1 MTTATVRAVPH
12 GDHRCYWRGCR
23 RPECTTAAGAR
34 VARSRYLLHVGQG
47 TICSSDQAARHIW
60 RLRGAKMSDIQIRAA
75 ARLDHETFH
84 RILNGR
90 AIRRATEHRVL
101 AVGRRAPVA
110 VGSLANVDVTG
121 SRRRLQA
128 LGVAGWPELVLAA
141 RMGMNVRSVQRAISP
156 CSQLISHASAAHI
169 TALCAE
175 LWDKRPE
182 DCGVSPISAKRTRRL
197 AARHGWH
204 PLLAWDDI
212 DDPSEVPQYG
222 ARASRVDAVV
232 EDATELIAEGYSR
245 EAIAERLGLTWD
257 AVRQAFIRK
266 GVLLPELAA

>member
-23 RPECTTAAGAR
+23 RPECTTAVSAR
-34 VARSRYLLHVGQG
+34 VARTRYLLHVGQG
-47 TICSSDQAARHIW
+47 TICSSDQAARRIW
-60 RLRGAKMSDIQIRAA
+60 QLRGAKMSDIQIRAA
-75 ARLDHETFH
+75 ARLDHETFN

-90 AIRRATEHRVL
+90 AIRRTTEQRVL
-101 AVGRRAPVA
+101 AVHRQTPGAA
-110 VGSLANVDVTG
+110 GSLANMDVTG

-128 LGVAGWPELVLAA
+128 MAVTGWPESVMAA
-141 RMGMNVRSVQRAISP
+141 RMGMNLRNVQRAISP
-156 CSQLISHASAAHI
+156 CSRLISHSSMVRI

-175 LWDKRPE
+175 LWDQRPE
-182 DCGVSPISAKRTRRL
+182 DHGVSPVSAKRTRRL

-204 PLLAWDDI
+204 PLMAWDDI

-245 EAIAERLGLTWD
+245 EAISDRLGLTWD
-257 AVRQAFIRK
+257 AVRQAFIRQ
-266 GVLLPELAA
+266 GTPLPELAA